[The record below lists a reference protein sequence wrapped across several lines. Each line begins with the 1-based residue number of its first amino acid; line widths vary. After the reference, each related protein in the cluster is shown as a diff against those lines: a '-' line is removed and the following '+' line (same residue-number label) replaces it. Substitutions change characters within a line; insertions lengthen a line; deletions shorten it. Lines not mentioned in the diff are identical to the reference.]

1 MNKVLLIGRMTKDA
15 ELRMT
20 QSGKNVTTFGIAV
33 DDGFGEN
40 KQTYFF
46 NVTVWGK
53 SAEAVANY
61 THKGSKVAVS
71 GKLTSRSYE
80 DRNGNKRTAI
90 EVVADALGGVE
101 FLESKNQS
109 NSGTHS
115 SVISDEEIPF

>member
-20 QSGKNVTTFGIAV
+20 QSGKNVATFGIAV

-71 GKLTSRSYE
+71 GKLTSRTYE

-109 NSGTHS
+109 NGGNQS

>member
-101 FLESKNQS
+101 FLENKNQS
-109 NSGTHS
+109 NNGTHS